1 MAETAYKDGKRI
13 YAKMWEENGEL
24 LGED

>member
-1 MAETAYKDGKRI
+1 MAETAYKDGKQI